1 MPEKKNL
8 KEFGNRLRL
17 ARKMA
22 GLSME
27 DLVKKSE
34 GVVTKQAIS
43 KYEKGIMRPS
53 SDVLI
58 RLALALGVKPEYFF
72 RHTTIDLSGMQ
83 FRKRTKLPVKIIE
96 SLKQRTLDFLERY
109 IELESILEVK
119 QKFLNPLSD
128 FAVDTLQDVENAAL
142 KLRDAWELGL
152 APISNL
158 LELLEKNG
166 IRVHEVH
173 NIDAFDGLSARV
185 GALNVIVINRGGDL
199 STDRIR
205 FTAAHELAH
214 ILCEFPKDSQREK
227 LCHAFAG
234 AFLLP
239 KVILERELMK
249 KREQITLWE
258 LGEIKQSYGISIQ
271 AVVKRA
277 HMLGIVSDFYYRNFQ
292 VMLKQKEWKRV
303 EPVEYE
309 GREEAIRFRQLL
321 HYAVSEEIITLS
333 RGAELANISL
343 SKFEENI
350 RAAI

>member
-1 MPEKKNL
+1 MPENEYLRK
-8 KEFGNRLRL
+8 FGNRLRL

-43 KYEKGIMRPS
+43 KYEKGIMKPS
-53 SDVLI
+53 IDVLI
-58 RLALALGVKPEYFF
+58 RLATALGVKPEYFY
-72 RHTTIDLSGMQ
+72 RHSKIELLRIQ
-83 FRKRTKLPVKIIE
+83 FRKRSKLPVKIIE
-96 SLKQRTLDFLERY
+96 SLKQRTIDFLERY
-109 IELESILEVK
+109 IELENILGVHE
-119 QKFLNPLSD
+119 KFINPLINLSIED
-128 FAVDTLQDVENAAL
+128 LQDVENASL
-142 KLRDAWELGL
+142 KLRKKWKLGL
-152 APISNL
+152 APITNL
-158 LELLEKNG
+158 LELLEENSIK
-166 IRVHEVH
+166 VYEVQ
-173 NIDAFDGLSARV
+173 NVKDFDGLTASV
-185 GALNVIVINRGGDL
+185 GDIHAIVINKDL
-199 STDRIR
+199 PADRIR

-214 ILCEFPKDSQREK
+214 ILCEFPKNSQKEK

-234 AFLLP
+234 ALLLP

-277 HMLGIVSDFYYRNFQ
+277 HMLGIVSDFYYRNFRE
-292 VMLKQKEWKRV
+292 VLNQKEWKKV

-343 SKFEENI
+343 SKFEENV

>member
-1 MPEKKNL
+1 MSGKKDL
-8 KEFGNRLRL
+8 IEFRNRLRA

-27 DLVKKSE
+27 DLAKKAG
-34 GVVTKQAIS
+34 GVITKQSIG
-43 KYEKGIMRPS
+43 KYEKGIMKPS

-58 RLALALGVKPEYFF
+58 RLASALGVKPEYFF

-83 FRKRTKLPVKIIE
+83 FRKRAKLPVKIIE
-96 SLKQRTLDFLERY
+96 SIKQRTIDFLERY
-109 IELESILEVK
+109 IELESVLGVHEK
-119 QKFLNPLSD
+119 LLNPLSD
-128 FAVDTLQDVENAAL
+128 FAINSLQDVETAAL
-142 KLRDAWELGL
+142 KLRETWKLGL

-158 LELLEKNG
+158 LELLEENG
-166 IRVHEVH
+166 IRVQEVH
-173 NIDAFDGLSARV
+173 DIDAFDGLSARV
-185 GALNVIVINRGGDL
+185 GALNVIVINRDL

-214 ILCEFPKDSQREK
+214 ILCEFPKNSQKKK

-239 KVILERELMK
+239 KVILEKELIK

-258 LGEIKQSYGISIQ
+258 LKEIKQIFGISIQ
-271 AVVKRA
+271 AIVKRA
-277 HMLGIVSDFYYRNFQ
+277 HMLGIVPDFYFRNFL
-292 VMLKQKEWKRV
+292 VMLNQKGWKKK

-309 GREEAIRFRQLL
+309 GREKAIHFRQLL

-333 RGAELANISL
+333 RGAELANMSL
-343 SKFEENI
+343 SDFKENV
-350 RAAI
+350 RAAV